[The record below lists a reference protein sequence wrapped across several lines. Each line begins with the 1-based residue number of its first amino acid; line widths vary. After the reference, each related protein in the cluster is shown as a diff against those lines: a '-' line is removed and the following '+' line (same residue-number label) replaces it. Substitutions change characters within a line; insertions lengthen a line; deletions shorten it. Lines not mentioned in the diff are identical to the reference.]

1 MKEGFIGVIP
11 ARYGSTRFEGKP
23 LVDIAGKSMIQ
34 RVYEQAKKAK
44 TLEKVIVAT
53 DDKRILNHVLAF
65 GGEAIMTKSN
75 HPSGTDRIAEV
86 LKKIKQ
92 KAKVIINIQ
101 GDEPLI
107 NPKDIDAL
115 ANLFIKDALVEI
127 ATLITPTTNEQELQ
141 SENTVKAIVNKNK
154 EAIYFSRYA
163 LPFYKAL
170 PNHIGSKKMVYYKH
184 KGIYGYRAD
193 ILKKISALK
202 PCDLELAESLEQLRW
217 IYNGYS
223 IKTAIS
229 KHDSIGVDVP
239 EDIKK
244 ILKIL
249 PKSKDK

>member
-53 DDKRILNHVLAF
+53 DDKRIRNHVLAF
-65 GGEAIMTKSN
+65 GGEAMMTKSN

-86 LKKIKQ
+86 LKKLKQ

-115 ANLFIKDALVEI
+115 ANLFIKDELVEI
-127 ATLITPTTNEQELQ
+127 ATLITPTANELELQ
-141 SENTVKAIVNKNK
+141 NENTVKAIVNKNK
-154 EAIYFSRYA
+154 EAIYFSRHTI
-163 LPFYKAL
+163 PFFKAL

-217 IYNGYS
+217 IYNGYR